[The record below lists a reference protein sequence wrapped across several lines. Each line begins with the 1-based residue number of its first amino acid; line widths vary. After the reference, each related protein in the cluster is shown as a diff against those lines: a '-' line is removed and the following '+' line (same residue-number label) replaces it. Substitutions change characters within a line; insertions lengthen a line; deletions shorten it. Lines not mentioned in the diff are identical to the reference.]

1 MTARDRLRR
10 QLQLEADWATRAD
23 EQPNVPPQ
31 PIALADRCPAR
42 TGDRHNIS
50 MKGNDGVYRCWYC
63 AKTRAAIEAGKV
75 GG

>member
-42 TGDRHNIS
+42 TGARHNIS